1 MQRDIKKLSSTKYDL
16 LVIGGGITGACVA
29 WDAALRGLKVAMVD
43 KSDFGAAT
51 SAATSKLIHGG
62 MRYLKT
68 FEFDIVRESLRERR
82 TMEAIVPHQVYPW
95 PYVFPAYGWTTQGFG
110 PAMAAMVLFQ
120 SFAFDR
126 KWINDEDKKVPGFS
140 VFPTKK
146 SVLKASPYLDQKDLK
161 GGVQFY
167 DCQMHSP
174 ERVTLEFVLSAAEFG
189 ADVAN
194 YVKVDDLKM
203 NGSTVEGVKATDLLS
218 GEAFEI
224 DAAVTLNAAGPWA
237 DLMLGNLKGAQ
248 QKNMIRS
255 KGIHIITRDVTGG
268 KSVVLRTPDGR
279 HFMALSW
286 RGHSLI
292 GTTDEKF
299 EGAPDDF
306 KVTESDI
313 QGLIRDINACMPSAN
328 INRDDV
334 LWFYGGL
341 RPIVEQDT
349 SVEVEV
355 YDASR
360 KYEVYDHAKDDN
372 INGFITVIGGKYTTS
387 RHLAENLVD
396 LTYEKLGKPSPKC
409 ETASTPVFGGEMGRF
424 KSFVQRAQKTG
435 VKGLDD
441 ASIANLC
448 QNYGSHYM
456 DVVNLADSK
465 NKGLEKVCDQMPDI
479 VAELIYAVR
488 VEMAQT
494 LVDVLFRRTGLGTLG
509 LLDEKVLKNIADI
522 VGNELG
528 WDAKRKKEEIAKV
541 KEQYI
546 PLEG

>member
-1 MQRDIKKLSSTKYDL
+1 MKRDTQSMSSKTYDL

-43 KSDFGAAT
+43 KNDFGAAT
-51 SAATSKLIHGG
+51 SSATSKLIHGG

-110 PAMAAMVLFQ
+110 PALAAMLLYHA
-120 SFAFDR
+120 FAFDR
-126 KWINDEDKKVPGFS
+126 TWISDRDKKVPGFS
-140 VFPTKK
+140 VFPTRK
-146 SVLKASPYLDQKDLK
+146 SVLKASPYLDRKNLM

-194 YVKVDDLKM
+194 YVKVDSLKM
-203 NGSTVEGVKATDLLS
+203 NGSTVEGARCKDLLS
-218 GEAFEI
+218 GEEFDINARM
-224 DAAVTLNAAGPWA
+224 TLNAAGTWA
-237 DLMLGNLKGAQ
+237 DLMLGNLKGAA

-292 GTTDEKF
+292 GTTDELYK
-299 EGAPDDF
+299 GDPDNF

-313 QGLIRDINACMPSAN
+313 QGLINDVNACMPSAN
-328 INRDDV
+328 ITRDDV
-334 LWFYGGL
+334 LSFYGGL

-349 SVEVEV
+349 NVEVEV
-355 YDASR
+355 YNASR
-360 KYEVYDHAKDDN
+360 KYEIYDHEA
-372 INGFITVIGGKYTTS
+372 
-387 RHLAENLVD
+387 
-396 LTYEKLGKPSPKC
+396 
-409 ETASTPVFGGEMGRF
+409 
-424 KSFVQRAQKTG
+424 
-435 VKGLDD
+435 
-441 ASIANLC
+441 
-448 QNYGSHYM
+448 
-456 DVVNLADSK
+456 
-465 NKGLEKVCDQMPDI
+465 
-479 VAELIYAVR
+479 
-488 VEMAQT
+488 
-494 LVDVLFRRTGLGTLG
+494 
-509 LLDEKVLKNIADI
+509 
-522 VGNELG
+522 
-528 WDAKRKKEEIAKV
+528 
-541 KEQYI
+541 
-546 PLEG
+546 